1 MLERL
6 TDSVNLA
13 LLGFVA
19 ANFLVAMSGA
29 VCQPGAWYEGLR
41 KPRWVPPNWLF
52 GPVWMVLY
60 GMIAV
65 SGWLIWQKVGFQPAA
80 VAVYVLQLALN
91 ALWSAAFFGLRNMR
105 LALYDAGLLWLAVAA
120 NIVVF
125 AQFDIGAAL
134 LLVPYLC
141 WVGLAFALNYTMLK
155 LNPETDRRAEA

>member
-1 MLERL
+1 MLETL
-6 TDSVNLA
+6 TDPINLA

-19 ANFLVAMSGA
+19 ANFVVAMSGA
-29 VCQPGAWYEGLR
+29 VFQPGTWYEGLR

-65 SGWLIWQKVGFQPAA
+65 SGWLVWQKVGFQPAA
-80 VAVYVLQLALN
+80 VTVYVAQ
-91 ALWSAAFFGLRNMR
+91 

-155 LNPETDRRAEA
+155 LNPDTARQAEA